1 VGRDPIE
8 QSSIPHTDS
17 LVSPADFQ
25 ACRGQD
31 GLSIARGAAC
41 GLVRPLTREYSLIFI
56 GFVCT
61 LPDEIV
67 FFWNLNNATWLD

>member
-1 VGRDPIE
+1 MNNLSRA
-8 QSSIPHTDS
+8 IPRADS
-17 LVSPADFQ
+17 LVGPADCQ

-31 GLSIARGAAC
+31 GLFIAWGAAWS
-41 GLVRPLTREYSLIFI
+41 LVRPLMREYSLIFI